1 MRERLLSYIGSE
13 GGKVTVLK
21 ESLMNLDGG
30 DFDNEGNLFVSSF
43 QKGEIYKIPNYGRG
57 ELTTFL
63 GGLTTP
69 ADISIDRKKNDLLIP
84 SLNGNTVSS
93 VPLKK
98 TS

>member
-1 MRERLLSYIGSE
+1 
-13 GGKVTVLK
+13 
-21 ESLMNLDGG
+21 
-30 DFDNEGNLFVSSF
+30 
-43 QKGEIYKIPNYGRG
+43 
-57 ELTTFL
+57 LTTFL